1 MSSLPSSQDAGSA
14 DTLGLGIDA
23 GGTQTRWALAIP
35 SGKLVADGHAEGFS
49 ALQMGHAVGSGHISE
64 VIAAIAR
71 DVLAIGRPAQV
82 VAGIT
87 GFADDAERG
96 NLAALIAAPLGISGS
111 AVTLCSDME
120 IAYRDLF
127 APGDGYLVYAGTGS
141 IGAYIDEAGKFHRVG
156 GLGGILDDAGS
167 GFWIAIEALRHIW
180 RAEDARPGS
189 WRESAMATEVFARIG
204 GSDWSA
210 SREFLYGGGFEG
222 NRGHIGQL
230 ALAVAAAADVDP
242 VAQRILAAAGAELA
256 RLAVT
261 LVARFGPRPVALSGR
276 VAALHPLIEQ
286 GMRATLPH
294 DLRLEVRMSD
304 AHHAAARIAAKTIH
318 HSRRST

>member
-1 MSSLPSSQDAGSA
+1 MSKQLLHQAADSA
-14 DTLGLGIDA
+14 LGLGIDA
-23 GGTQTRWALAIP
+23 GGTQTRWALVMP

-49 ALQMGHAVGSGHISE
+49 ALQMGSAAGREHI
-64 VIAAIAR
+64 IATLSTIASA
-71 DVLAIGRPAQV
+71 VLAVGRPAQV

-87 GFADDAERG
+87 GFADDAERD
-96 NLAALIAAPLGISGS
+96 NLAALFATPLGINCS

-141 IGAYIDEAGKFHRVG
+141 IGAFIDTAGKFHRVG
-156 GLGGILDDAGS
+156 GHGGILDDAGS

-180 RAEDARPGS
+180 RAEDERPGR

-204 GSDWSA
+204 GNDWSA
-210 SREFLYGGGFEG
+210 SREFLYGGGLEG

-230 ALAVAAAADVDP
+230 ALAVAAAADDDP